1 MKYDYKI
8 FIDASAD
15 ILPDFAVHYDIGII
29 PMVYTIDEEEHL
41 CDHVETQEERKR
53 FYQAQREGRLT
64 KTSQTSPQMCM
75 DAFREYASQGIS
87 VLCISLSSG
96 LSGSF
101 SSAGMAAEE
110 LMEEYPNVSIVCV
123 DSLAASAGIG
133 LLAERAALNREKGM
147 SLSENA
153 VDLNEMRMRLQ
164 HWFMVDDLMY
174 LRRGGRLSAAS
185 AVIGT
190 ALSIKPILKIESDG
204 KLVNFAKKRTAKM
217 AMSAL
222 LSFYNESADR
232 SGDEHVF
239 IVHSDNPEG
248 AEFLKSEVAS
258 VSPDSRI
265 DIVQLSPIIAAH
277 TGPGLCAVIHFSR
290 EEAKRG

>member
-1 MKYDYKI
+1 M
-8 FIDASAD
+8 AA
-15 ILPDFAVHYDIGII
+15 I
-29 PMVYTIDEEEHL
+29 PEF
-41 CDHVETQEERKR
+41 K
-53 FYQAQREGRLT
+53 YQAPFPLGPDDTEYYLLT
-64 KTSQTSPQMCM
+64 K
-75 DAFREYASQGIS
+75 DYVS
-87 VLCISLSSG
+87 V
-96 LSGSF
+96 
-101 SSAGMAAEE
+101 
-110 LMEEYPNVSIVCV
+110 
-123 DSLAASAGIG
+123 
-133 LLAERAALNREKGM
+133 
-147 SLSENA
+147 SEF
-153 VDLNEMRMRLQ
+153 E
-164 HWFMVDDLMY
+164 
-174 LRRGGRLSAAS
+174 G
-185 AVIGT
+185 
-190 ALSIKPILKIESDG
+190 KPILKIESDG

-222 LSFYNESADR
+222 VSFYNESADR